1 MSLKL
6 DRLEANVVVR
16 STEPSPDGP
25 NMVVH
30 CSDGEG
36 FEVSFTVNSVYAPKA
51 GANYKVVFTR
61 EEPHTC
67 FGGR

>member
-6 DRLEANVVVR
+6 DRLEANVTVR
-16 STEPSPDGP
+16 DTRLQPDGP
-25 NMVVH
+25 DTLVR

-36 FEVSFTVNSVYAPKA
+36 FEVTFNVNSVYAPKV
-51 GANYKVVFTR
+51 GATYKVVFTR

-67 FGGR
+67 FGGH